1 MTVHTRPEHFLET
14 LYKLMKKVGIAT
26 KNQSCIVISECYIKK
41 KSSIPHVNCTS
52 NEQQY
57 NIIQTYPNIAK
68 TLAHQPTVKLVYGS
82 P

>member
-41 KSSIPHVNCTS
+41 KVIHSSCQLHF
-52 NEQQY
+52 Q
-57 NIIQTYPNIAK
+57 
-68 TLAHQPTVKLVYGS
+68 
-82 P
+82 